1 MKSKFIL
8 ILAITMGVITTFLF
22 FNYMKQFDSEIA
34 ISESMIEVVVAK
46 EKIPANTKLNASL
59 LEIKSVPEKGLHP
72 QTILD
77 MSKLEGLYVTSPI
90 EAGESILEHRVQSSL
105 EESLYVSR
113 KVMDGHRAVSIGV
126 DFVQSVSTLIE
137 PEDYVDVV
145 FSEVISTNP
154 NVIKSEQ
161 ILSNVRVLAVG
172 TKMVPKSDESEEY
185 VEYNSVTLELKPT
198 DAVTVINASERGNIQ
213 FTLNSKIVEK

>member
-8 ILAITMGVITTFLF
+8 ILAIVMGSITTFLF
-22 FNYMKQFDSEIA
+22 FNYMKKFDTEVA
-34 ISESMIEVVVAK
+34 ISESMVEVVVAK
-46 EKIPANTKLNASL
+46 EKIAANTKLNASL
-59 LEIKSVPEKGLHP
+59 LEVKSLPEKGLHP
-72 QTILD
+72 QAIKD

-90 EAGESILEHRVQSSL
+90 EAGEAILEHRVQSSL
-105 EESLYVSR
+105 EESLFVSR
-113 KVMDGHRAVSIGV
+113 KVKDGHRAVSIGV

-154 NVIKSEQ
+154 NVIQTEQ
-161 ILSNVRVLAVG
+161 ILTNVRVLAVG

-185 VEYNSVTLELKPT
+185 VEYTSVTLELKPT

-213 FTLNSKIVEK
+213 FTLNSKIVTK

>member
-8 ILAITMGVITTFLF
+8 ILAIVMGLMTTFLF

-34 ISESMIEVVVAK
+34 ISESMVEIVVAK
-46 EKIPANTKLNASL
+46 ERIPANTMVQASM
-59 LEIKSVPEKGLHP
+59 LEVRSVPEQGVHP
-72 QTILD
+72 QAIRNL
-77 MSKLEGLYVTSPI
+77 SELEGLYVTSPI
-90 EAGESILEHRVQSSL
+90 EVGEAILEHRVQSSL
-105 EESLYVSR
+105 EENVFVSR
-113 KVMDGHRAVSIGV
+113 KVSDGHRAVSIGV

-145 FSEVISTNP
+145 FSEIISTNP

-161 ILSNVRVLAVG
+161 ILTNVRVLAVG
-172 TKMVPKSDESEEY
+172 TKMIPKSDESEEY
-185 VEYNSVTLELKPT
+185 VEYTSVTLDLKPQ

-213 FTLNSKIVEK
+213 FTLNSKVATK